1 MYIISH
7 WDLDGIISA
16 ALVVRHRLSMNEYNT
31 KVRLSTINALAKN
44 LYVFLNKH
52 LVKEP
57 HSHLIVLDLNPLKD
71 SYELIENALEVAI
84 DYGIRVQWIDHHSW
98 NNHIVEELKALGVD
112 ILLDKDKVTAEI
124 IARSFNLNDRYS
136 KDLVELARDDDLFLN
151 RYKYTIYWRRIL
163 RWFDW
168 DIRYRALHS
177 FIAGDIWP
185 EWARGLYGQIH
196 EHYRKLMEKA
206 LTNTIIKDYGAFRIA
221 ISYSIDQRLHAGE
234 IQDMLI
240 KNDIRADIYIVVYP
254 NAISLRSN
262 VVDVSDIARRFGGGG
277 HPKASGIPLNSPSP
291 DKIIDKILR
300 YIVTL

>member
-1 MYIISH
+1 MYVISH

-16 ALVVRHRLSMNEYNT
+16 ALIVRHRLSKNEYNT
-31 KVRLSTINALAKN
+31 RVRLSTINALAKN
-44 LYVFLNKH
+44 LYIFLNKQ
-52 LVKEP
+52 LMKEP
-57 HSHLIVLDLNPLKD
+57 HNHLIILDLNPLKD
-71 SYELIENALEVAI
+71 SYELIKNALEVAI
-84 DYGIRVQWIDHHSW
+84 DYGIRVYWIDHHSW
-98 NNHIVEELKALGVD
+98 NGPIMEDLEALGVE
-112 ILLDKDKVTAEI
+112 IVLDKDKVTAEI
-124 IARSFNLNDRYS
+124 IAKIFNLRDRYS

-151 RYKYTIYWRRIL
+151 RYEYTIYWRRIL

-168 DIRYRALHS
+168 NVRYKALQS

-196 EHYRKLMEKA
+196 GHYRKLMEKA
-206 LTNTIIKDYGAFRIA
+206 LTNTVIKDYGGFRVA

-291 DKIIDKILR
+291 DKVIDKILR
-300 YIVTL
+300 YIITL